1 MDIINM
7 IPKDDTIND
16 TINRL
21 KKFFEDDT
29 IFNIFKKKL
38 IIYKFKN
45 NKTNTNIEQKGGNI
59 DLDKIK
65 DNDSKLRSI
74 FSLYFLQNTNLAVR
88 RDKIYYYVL
97 NKYNFKNNYLS
108 LGMGNINNIFDLKN
122 IKYDYN
128 NSLPPKKKYNK
139 ISLSINLNYNINSVK
154 EYFVNVEKYVFNII
168 DNYLEKNGTII
179 INQQIL
185 LTHDFHINYLKKIFR
200 CFEVAYCVFAK
211 NFFFYT
217 PSMFLI
223 LKRKTEKKTYLDTDF
238 DKKIRKFS
246 SELNE
251 FYDKNN
257 KLTINTLE
265 LYLNSKDTYNLFK
278 NKLKYVLQY

>member
-1 MDIINM
+1 MDIINL
-7 IPKDDTIND
+7 IPKDDTIN
-16 TINRL
+16 RL
-21 KKFFEDDT
+21 QKFFEDDI
-29 IFNIFKKKL
+29 IFNIYKKKL
-38 IIYKFKN
+38 IICKFN
-45 NKTNTNIEQKGGNI
+45 NSETNINIEQKGGKI
-59 DLDKIK
+59 DLDVIK
-65 DNDSKLRSI
+65 DYDTKLKRVFGMFFI
-74 FSLYFLQNTNLAVR
+74 EETGITVP

-97 NKYNFKNNYLS
+97 NKYKFKNNYLS
-108 LGMGNINNIFDLKN
+108 LGVGDINNVFDLKN
-122 IKYDYN
+122 IKCDYYN
-128 NSLPPKKKYNK
+128 LLPTEKKYNK
-139 ISLSINLNYNINSVK
+139 ISLYINLNYSVISLK
-154 EYFVNVEKYVFNII
+154 ENFVNIEKYVVNIL
-168 DNYLEKNGTII
+168 DKYLEENGTMII
-179 INQQIL
+179 YQQIL

-200 CFEVAYCVFAK
+200 CFKVVQCVFAK

-217 PSMFLI
+217 PYMFLI

-257 KLTINTLE
+257 KLTINTVE